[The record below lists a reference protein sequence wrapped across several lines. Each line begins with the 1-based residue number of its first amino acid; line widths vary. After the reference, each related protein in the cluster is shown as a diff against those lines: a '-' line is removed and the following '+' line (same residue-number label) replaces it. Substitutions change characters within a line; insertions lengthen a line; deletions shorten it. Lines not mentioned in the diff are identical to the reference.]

1 MTAAASDERGA
12 TPRHGALRAL
22 FHGVTTAAF
31 TLGGLLLITFGLSRL
46 SPVDPTLQLLG
57 DHASG
62 SAYAEMRH
70 TLGLDAP
77 WPVQFERYVGR
88 LAHGDW
94 GISSS
99 TGERVS
105 DDLRRVFPATLELA
119 TLAMAL
125 CTLVG
130 LPLAVL
136 AAWQPRGVLDA
147 VVRVVSL
154 AGNSV
159 PIYWLGLLT
168 LYLFYAHWR
177 WLAGPGRLDDAFEY
191 TIDMHTGSVLL
202 DTWRSG
208 VPGAFANALSHLA
221 LPVLL
226 LGAYAIGNITRLTRA
241 ALLAESAK
249 EYVTLARA
257 KGAGDL
263 RVLLAHVLPNA
274 AGIIVT
280 VLALAYANLLEGAV
294 LIETVFAWPGL
305 GRYLTT
311 ALFAADT
318 PAILGGTLAIGL
330 CFVIL
335 NALTDLVVRLVDPRT
350 R

>member
-1 MTAAASDERGA
+1 
-12 TPRHGALRAL
+12 
-22 FHGVTTAAF
+22 
-31 TLGGLLLITFGLSRL
+31 
-46 SPVDPTLQLLG
+46 
-57 DHASG
+57 
-62 SAYAEMRH
+62 
-70 TLGLDAP
+70 
-77 WPVQFERYVGR
+77 
-88 LAHGDW
+88 
-94 GISSS
+94 
-99 TGERVS
+99 
-105 DDLRRVFPATLELA
+105 
-119 TLAMAL
+119 
-125 CTLVG
+125 
-130 LPLAVL
+130 
-136 AAWQPRGVLDA
+136 VLDA
-147 VVRVVSL
+147 GVRIVSL

-159 PIYWLGLLT
+159 PIYWLGLLA

-191 TIDMHTGSVLL
+191 TIDLHTGSVLL

-208 VPGAFANALSHLA
+208 ISGAFANALSHLL

-226 LGAYAIGNITRLTRA
+226 LGAYAVGNVTRLTRA

-257 KGAGDL
+257 KGASDL
-263 RVLLAHVLPNA
+263 RVLLGHVLPNA

-280 VLALAYANLLEGAV
+280 VLGLAYANLLEGAV

-330 CFVIL
+330 SFVIL
-335 NALTDLVVRLVDPRT
+335 NAVTDLAVRLLDPRT